1 MQVSCQTTVLSVFS
15 VLFDVG
21 FSRMHISHH
30 HSFSWLLILEISCI
44 HDVASTIQTVQLFK
58 GNYLL
63 SFLIK
68 ESIINSPLPSS
79 SFLCLFHSST
89 LPSPPLPF
97 SPFLSL
103 SLLSALSLSLS
114 ALPSMYPSLYSPPL
128 PHIQW
133 VPHSYTTFHP
143 HTPTKLTK
151 QPCPEVVTHTHS
163 FIQTLTIIIISP
175 SSPTFFLTSQSA
187 RRHHC
192 TDFKFLWKLLRNLR
206 VSYFLI
212 KSLEA
217 PSSRRGQCLTV
228 DCARCVWT
236 ASPSCSLSFLV
247 LWNGPLE

>member
-89 LPSPPLPF
+89 LPSPPLPS

-114 ALPSMYPSLYSPPL
+114 LSALPSMHPSLYSPPL
-128 PHIQW
+128 PHTQW
-133 VPHSYTTFHP
+133 VPHSYTTFYP
-143 HTPTKLTK
+143 HTPAKLTK

-163 FIQTLTIIIISP
+163 FIHTDTHHHYNFSLQSYILPNQPISEKTPLHRFQVPVETIEK
-175 SSPTFFLTSQSA
+175 SSGLIFFDKVPRNSIKQA
-187 RRHHC
+187 RPVFDSWLC
-192 TDFKFLWKLLRNLR
+192 
-206 VSYFLI
+206 
-212 KSLEA
+212 
-217 PSSRRGQCLTV
+217 
-228 DCARCVWT
+228 
-236 ASPSCSLSFLV
+236 
-247 LWNGPLE
+247 